1 MCLRNLENA
10 NPVEGIQEEN
20 RYTEDVPG
28 LLTDLDGADEDS
40 IAD

>member
-20 RYTEDVPG
+20 RYTDVPG